1 MQVIGH
7 RGAPDAARENTLESF
22 EKAIAAGAEIIEFD
36 VRTTADGRLAV
47 IHDQMLGGQKVA
59 QVSFEK
65 LNSLAA
71 KENFSVPDMQS
82 ALRVISGR
90 AKVQIEIKEPGHE
103 DQVVNA
109 ALSVLGTKDFSIISF
124 HYGVLEKI
132 RSRHENIE
140 LGLILSYGKGHIRQ
154 LFDFILRRNKILK
167 TVNYFALDIRLAK
180 PQFFWLIPKRFP
192 VSVWTADDPEKI
204 KKFLNNS
211 RLFAVASNRPSLA
224 REIFNRI
231 TTNSEL

>member
-36 VRTTADGRLAV
+36 VRVTADGRLAV
-47 IHDQMLGGQKVA
+47 IHDQVLGGQKVA

-90 AKVQIEIKEPGHE
+90 AKAQIEIKERGHE
-103 DQVVNA
+103 EQVVNA

-124 HYGVLEKI
+124 YHGVLEKI
-132 RSRHENIE
+132 CSRHENIE

-154 LFDFILRRNKILK
+154 LFDFILRRKKILK
-167 TVNYFALDIRLAK
+167 TVNYFALDLRLAK
-180 PQFFWLIPKRFP
+180 PQFLRLIPKRFP

-204 KKFLNNS
+204 QEFLNNP
-211 RLFAVASNRPSLA
+211 RLFAVASNRPGLV
-224 REIFNRI
+224 REILNRI
-231 TTNSEL
+231 IIKPEV